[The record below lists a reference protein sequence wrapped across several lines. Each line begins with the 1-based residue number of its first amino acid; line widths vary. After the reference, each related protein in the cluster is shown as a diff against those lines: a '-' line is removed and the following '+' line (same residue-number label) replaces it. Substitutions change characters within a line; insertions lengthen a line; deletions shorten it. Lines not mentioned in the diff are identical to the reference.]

1 MPTSGNEMGQRVGH
15 TASVHVWKITIRVFK
30 VRPRNMSLGDSRRF
44 TCQGGIIFERYPL
57 HVTVFFENSLR
68 YYVVLKPSLEAGHK
82 MKFIDLRASVDRLNQ
97 TYHHLQSSTGFNVV
111 GQLAGWL
118 ALGPSCGTACSLQI
132 TRSVRVSWKI
142 IAPRKQNDVMVIFRS
157 GANGASLAKSLLK
170 ALTHPHSALGKS
182 EEKSDFISPASKVA
196 SAALRAPWQ
205 ASLPPAP
212 REATVAG
219 SVDAVEEDGTEERK
233 VGYLRGTHGQ
243 K

>member
-1 MPTSGNEMGQRVGH
+1 MPTSGNEMGQ
-15 TASVHVWKITIRVFK
+15 ITIRVFK

-132 TRSVRVSWKI
+132 TRSVR
-142 IAPRKQNDVMVIFRS
+142 
-157 GANGASLAKSLLK
+157 AKSLLK

-233 VGYLRGTHGQ
+233 VGY
-243 K
+243 